1 MGTKRKKQPLTA
13 EPPKQPRTADIHKND
28 VFATEVWLISGIF
41 HSLPGLLTLKE
52 TQLTFTALGPG
63 TYWDGGLRKIEKKA
77 NAKDFFDLLKRDQPV
92 QLFSIDLNEIKK
104 ITFPFI
110 YFSTGTHLTFRN
122 ERFRLSFIEP
132 NNTKMPVIDR
142 SRYDRVINAT
152 VEIAQDIKHARI
164 IGKRWRALLT
174 GVEKLNN
181 QLAAADLLIK
191 TTEQH
196 F

>member
-1 MGTKRKKQPLTA
+1 MGTKRKKRPIPAQT
-13 EPPKQPRTADIHKND
+13 PKQPRTVDVQKND
-28 VFATEVWLISGIF
+28 AFATEVWLISGLF
-41 HSLPGLLTLKE
+41 HSLPGLLKLKE

-63 TYWDGGLRKIEKKA
+63 TYWDGGLRKIEEKA
-77 NAKDFFDLLKRDQPV
+77 NAKDLFDLLKRNQPA
-92 QLFSIDLNEIKK
+92 QLFSIDLSEIQK

-110 YFSTGTHLTFRN
+110 YFSAGTHITFRN

-142 SRYDRVINAT
+142 GRYDRVINAT

-174 GVEKLNN
+174 GQERL
-181 QLAAADLLIK
+181 K
-191 TTEQH
+191 TTFEVADFSVKTTQ
-196 F
+196 